1 MTPMKPESNP
11 KVIRESL
18 REYNTYRP
26 SVSDPTTRIFTSILN
41 GTAKPVAKIEP
52 VKQLNKQ

>member
-1 MTPMKPESNP
+1 MTPTKPESKP

-41 GTAKPVAKIEP
+41 RMAKPVAKIEA
-52 VKQLNKQ
+52 VKELTKQ

>member
-1 MTPMKPESNP
+1 MTPTKP

-41 GTAKPVAKIEP
+41 RMAKPVAKIEA
-52 VKQLNKQ
+52 VKEVTKQ